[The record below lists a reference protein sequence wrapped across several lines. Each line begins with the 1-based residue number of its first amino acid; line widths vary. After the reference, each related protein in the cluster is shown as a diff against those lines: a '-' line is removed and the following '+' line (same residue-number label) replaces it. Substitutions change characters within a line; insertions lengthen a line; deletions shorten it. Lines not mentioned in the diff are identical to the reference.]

1 MTTSMPTTAP
11 TALVYDGR
19 CPELFLVFDRQV
31 KRWLR
36 RRFKGLTKYFWD
48 GKLPTITADNYKE
61 LCLAIYQSLLK
72 TNPSYAVKVW
82 KKRRIRFARFG
93 SGIPGWV
100 TERPKEAGTSLA
112 GAN

>member
-1 MTTSMPTTAP
+1 MPTTAP

-36 RRFKGLTKYFWD
+36 RKAFKGLTKYFWD
-48 GKLPTITADNYKE
+48 GKLPTITEDNYKE
-61 LCLAIYQSLLK
+61 LCLAIYESLLK

-82 KKRRIRFARFG
+82 KKRADDSEDKCKAFFDG
-93 SGIPGWV
+93 
-100 TERPKEAGTSLA
+100 
-112 GAN
+112 